1 MEENKYLEDLREIR
15 QMMRKSTLFLSLS
28 GLSGVLAGV
37 YALMGAAGVYV
48 LLQHHYNYYPYVYIE
63 SKTFKAIIAIAL
75 AVLVASILTAYL
87 FSVRK
92 AKRNGET
99 LVTPTAKRA
108 LYNFIIPLLTGGLLS
123 VLLIKNE
130 YYGLLA
136 SMTLIFYG
144 LACVNVSKYTFGD
157 VHYLGITEIILGLLA
172 VYFPGYGLLFWTLGF
187 GVCHILY
194 GGIMHFKYERK

>member
-92 AKRNGET
+92 AKRNGES
-99 LVTPTAKRA
+99 LVTPTDK
-108 LYNFIIPLLTGGLLS
+108 S
-123 VLLIKNE
+123 VAYQEWVLRI
-130 YYGLLA
+130 
-136 SMTLIFYG
+136 
-144 LACVNVSKYTFGD
+144 VSSYD
-157 VHYLGITEIILGLLA
+157 A
-172 VYFPGYGLLFWTLGF
+172 YFLRF
-187 GVCHILY
+187 GVC
-194 GGIMHFKYERK
+194 ERE

>member
-108 LYNFIIPLLTGGLLS
+108 LYNFMIPLLTGGLLS

-136 SMTLIFYG
+136 PMTLILYG

>member
-37 YALMGAAGVYV
+37 YALIGAAGVYV

-99 LVTPTAKRA
+99 
-108 LYNFIIPLLTGGLLS
+108 
-123 VLLIKNE
+123 
-130 YYGLLA
+130 
-136 SMTLIFYG
+136 
-144 LACVNVSKYTFGD
+144 
-157 VHYLGITEIILGLLA
+157 
-172 VYFPGYGLLFWTLGF
+172 
-187 GVCHILY
+187 
-194 GGIMHFKYERK
+194 